1 MDGADI
7 PHTPVLWILPPAP
20 SVGLDAAVGLHDK
33 GCGCVSAAVSLQ
45 HSVWVVRCVGPAVY
59 WQCCGRCA
67 GARPLQHDGLATLP
81 LHEPGQRAAVRA
93 WCVCVCLGCSKAAQS
108 HPTEQLL
115 VAAVWQHDKGGRI
128 PPTTCDPLIV
138 ANRGAPWT
146 TASLRSSLC
155 RTRHHFPKND
165 VVCAEIVAVFP
176 GASLKLNWPSP
187 KTQSI
192 MHSTCP

>member
-115 VAAVWQHDKGGRI
+115 VAAVWQHDKGDRI
-128 PPTTCDPLIV
+128 PPTTCDPPY
-138 ANRGAPWT
+138 RSKQGAPHGPQP
-146 TASLRSSLC
+146 RSEV
-155 RTRHHFPKND
+155 N
-165 VVCAEIVAVFP
+165 CAELGIIFP
-176 GASLKLNWPSP
+176 IMMLCALNSGRCSLGL
-187 KTQSI
+187 
-192 MHSTCP
+192 H